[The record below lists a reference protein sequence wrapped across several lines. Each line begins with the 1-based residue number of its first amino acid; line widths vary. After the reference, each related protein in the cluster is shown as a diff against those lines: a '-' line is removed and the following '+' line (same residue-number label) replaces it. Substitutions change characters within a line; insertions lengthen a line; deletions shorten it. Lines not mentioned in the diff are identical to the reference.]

1 MQFDSFDL
9 KPEIARGIKACGY
22 TTPTPIQE
30 QTLEAGLAGRDIL
43 GLAQTGTGKTAAFL
57 IPILQRLQDGPRGH
71 VRALIV
77 APTRELAEQINESAM
92 ELGRA
97 TNLRT
102 VSIYG
107 GVGKGGQ
114 LQKVRKGAEIV
125 IACPGRLLDYLD
137 SKEMKID
144 KVEMLVLD
152 EADQMFDMGF
162 LPAIRRIMKYLPGKR
177 QTMFF
182 SATMPQDIRV
192 LANNI
197 LVEPVTVQIAH
208 QKPAETISQ
217 ALYPVAKH
225 LKPSLLLELMQK
237 HNSGG
242 RTLIFTRT
250 KHGAKGLALK
260 LEKAGHEAA
269 ALQGNLSQ
277 NRRREVMENFRSGK
291 VRVLVATD
299 IAARGID
306 VADISHVINFDMP
319 ETPEAYVHRIGRTG
333 RAEKSGMAFSF
344 ASRDEHSQV
353 RAIERLIGKEIEKR
367 ELEGF
372 DYTIPAPKGNNNS
385 RPPRRSGNGGRP
397 GARSQGRPSNNRTG
411 SAGPAAKGGGRPGG
425 GRKRAATGANTFGL
439 SAQRKTGNNVNRAP
453 RRTPSGNR

>member
-9 KPEIARGIKACGY
+9 KPEIMSGINACGY

-30 QTLEAGLAGRDIL
+30 QTMEAGLAGRDIL

-77 APTRELAEQINESAM
+77 APTRELAEQINEAAV

-97 TNLRT
+97 TRLRT

-107 GVGKGGQ
+107 GVSKGGQ

-137 SKEMKID
+137 SKEMKIN

-162 LPAIRRIMKYLPGKR
+162 LPAIRRIMKYLPSKR

-197 LVEPVTVQIAH
+197 LIEPVTVQIAH
-208 QKPAETISQ
+208 QKPAETIKQ
-217 ALYPVAKH
+217 ALFPVAKH
-225 LKPSLLLELMQK
+225 LKAPLLLELMQQ
-237 HNSGG
+237 NDTSG

-250 KHGAKGLALK
+250 KHGAKGLAVK

-277 NRRREVMENFRSGK
+277 NRRREVMNNFRTGK

-333 RAEKSGMAFSF
+333 RAEKSGQAFSF
-344 ASRDEHSQV
+344 ASRDEQSQV
-353 RAIERLIGKEIEKR
+353 RAIERLIGNEIEKR

-372 DYTIPAPKGNNNS
+372 DYAVPAPKGNNNNN
-385 RPPRRSGNGGRP
+385 RAQRRTGGRP
-397 GARSQGRPSNNRTG
+397 GAKPQGQGRPSSRPNSGKPQTKSGNR
-411 SAGPAAKGGGRPGG
+411 SGGGRS
-425 GRKRAATGANTFGL
+425 RAATGANTFGL
-439 SAQRKTGNNVNRAP
+439 SPQRKSGNTA
-453 RRTPSGNR
+453 RRTSSGNR

>member
-9 KPEIARGIKACGY
+9 KPEIARGITACGY

-30 QTLEAGLAGRDIL
+30 QTLSAGLAGSDIL

-57 IPILQRLQDGPRGH
+57 IPILQRLQDGPRGF

-77 APTRELAEQINESAM
+77 APTRELAEQINESAI

-97 TNLRT
+97 TKLRT
-102 VSIYG
+102 VTIYG

-114 LQKVRKGAEIV
+114 LQQVRRGAEIV

-162 LPAIRRIMKYLPGKR
+162 LPAIRRIMKYLPGQR

-197 LVEPVTVQIAH
+197 LINPVTVQIAH

-217 ALYPVAKH
+217 ALYPVPKH
-225 LKPSLLLELMQK
+225 LKPSLLLQLMQK
-237 HNSGG
+237 HDSGG

-250 KHGAKGLALK
+250 KHGAKGLAQK
-260 LEKAGHEAA
+260 LEKAGHVAA

-333 RAEKSGMAFSF
+333 RAEKTGQAFSF
-344 ASRDEHSQV
+344 ASRDEDSQV
-353 RAIERLIGKEIEKR
+353 RAIEKLIGKEIEKR
-367 ELEGF
+367 QMEGY
-372 DYTIPAPKGNNNS
+372 DYAVPAPPKSNNGRPQRRPVGN
-385 RPPRRSGNGGRP
+385 RP
-397 GARSQGRPSNNRTG
+397 GAKSQGRPASARSN
-411 SAGPAAKGGGRPGG
+411 SAGPGAKNAARGGRS
-425 GRKRAATGANTFGL
+425 RAASGANTFGL
-439 SAQRKTGNNVNRAP
+439 SPQRKAGNTNANRAP
-453 RRTPSGNR
+453 RRTPTGNR

>member
-9 KPEIARGIKACGY
+9 KPEIMSGIKACGY

-30 QTLEAGLAGRDIL
+30 QTLEAGLSGSDVL

-77 APTRELAEQINESAM
+77 APTRELAEQINEAALD
-92 ELGRA
+92 LGRA
-97 TNLRT
+97 TKLRT

-197 LVEPVTVQIAH
+197 LINPVTVQIAH

-217 ALYPVAKH
+217 ALYPVPKH
-225 LKPSLLLELMQK
+225 LKPSLLMELMQQ
-237 HNSGG
+237 NDTSG

-250 KHGAKGLALK
+250 KYGAKGLAAK
-260 LEKAGHEAA
+260 LEKAGHSAA

-333 RAEKSGMAFSF
+333 RAEKTGQAFSF
-344 ASRDEHSQV
+344 ASREENSQV
-353 RAIERLIGKEIEKR
+353 RAVEKLIGKELEKR

-372 DYTIPAPKGNNNS
+372 DYAVPAPKGQNRQQRRGS
-385 RPPRRSGNGGRP
+385 RPSARPQGGRP
-397 GARSQGRPSNNRTG
+397 SSSRPNSNRPQTKGNRS
-411 SAGPAAKGGGRPGG
+411 GG

-439 SAQRKTGNNVNRAP
+439 SPQRKSGNTA
-453 RRTPSGNR
+453 RRTSSGNR

>member
-1 MQFDSFDL
+1 MQFESFDL
-9 KPEIARGIKACGY
+9 KPEIVKGIIACGY

-30 QTLEAGLAGRDIL
+30 QTLPAALSGSDIL

-57 IPILQRLQDGPRGH
+57 LPILHRLQDGPRGY

-77 APTRELAEQINESAM
+77 APTRELAEQISEAALD
-92 ELGRA
+92 LGRA
-97 TNLRT
+97 TKLRT
-102 VSIYG
+102 VTIYG
-107 GVGKGGQ
+107 GVSKSSQ
-114 LQKVRKGAEIV
+114 LQKLRQGAEIV
-125 IACPGRLLDYLD
+125 IACPGRLLDHLD
-137 SKEMKID
+137 AKSMQIN

-162 LPAIRRIMKYLPGKR
+162 LPAIRRVLKYLPSQR

-197 LVEPVTVQIAH
+197 LNNPVTVQIAH
-208 QKPAETISQ
+208 QKPAETVTQ
-217 ALYPVAKH
+217 TLYPVAKH

-237 HNSGG
+237 HDIGG

-250 KHGAKGLALK
+250 KHGAKGLAQK
-260 LEKAGHEAA
+260 LEKAGHSAD

-277 NRRREVMENFRSGK
+277 NRRREVMNNFRTGK

-319 ETPEAYVHRIGRTG
+319 ETAEAYVHRIGRTG
-333 RAEKSGMAFSF
+333 RAEKTGMAFSF
-344 ASRDEHSQV
+344 ASRDEQDQV
-353 RAIERLIGKEIEKR
+353 RAIEKLLGKQLVQHQ
-367 ELEGF
+367 LEGF
-372 DYTIPAPKGNNNS
+372 DYSVPAPAKSAEPQRRPARPGS
-385 RPPRRSGNGGRP
+385 RPQSRP
-397 GARSQGRPSNNRTG
+397 GSGGSPSGKPRT
-411 SAGPAAKGGGRPGG
+411 PRT
-425 GRKRAATGANTFGL
+425 RAASSGANTFGL
-439 SAQRKTGNNVNRAP
+439 SPQRKASNNTNNANRAP
-453 RRTPSGNR
+453 RRTPTGNR